1 MGEYV
6 IKKGIPLPSRV
17 TGGLSG
23 AIRGMSYG
31 DCIVIPEKQH
41 IGVHACARFVGARVK
56 TRNNKDGT
64 VNVWRVDSPPVA
76 TGPGSVAAGP
86 GPVLKPEPT
95 AMEPAACPQSSGKS
109 SAAFWPDCD
118 AVGRDSTKT
127 IFD

>member
-31 DCIVIPEKQH
+31 DCIVIPEKRH

-76 TGPGSVAAGP
+76 AGP
-86 GPVLKPEPT
+86 GPILKPEPI
-95 AMEPAACPQSSGKS
+95 ASEPEPAACPQSSGKS
-109 SAAFWPDCD
+109 SAAFWPDWD
-118 AVGRDSTKT
+118 LVGRDSTKT